1 MKVKDLIERIKKH
14 GEDKDVYILYDQF
27 GRMEPDQIV
36 VVDSEELA
44 ESTCTK
50 VGDLLILAG

>member
-1 MKVKDLIERIKKH
+1 MKIKDLIERLKEH
-14 GEDKDVYILYDQF
+14 GEDKDVYILYDQWY
-27 GRMEPDQIV
+27 RVEPDQMV
-36 VVDSEELA
+36 VVDNQELA

>member
-1 MKVKDLIERIKKH
+1 MKGKDLIERIKEH
-14 GEDKDVYILYDQF
+14 GEDKDVYILYDQWF
-27 GRMEPDQIV
+27 RVEPDQMV

>member
-1 MKVKDLIERIKKH
+1 MKVKDLIERLREH
-14 GEDKDVYILYDQF
+14 GEDKAVYILYDQF
-27 GRMEPDQIV
+27 GRMEPDQMV